1 MTTFFPRMHTIPQL
15 ASGDRL
21 TRREFHRRYAA
32 MPHCK
37 KAELVEGTVYM
48 PSPVSHSRHA
58 APHARLLH
66 WLATYATATTGL
78 DYGDNATV
86 LLDLANEL
94 QPDAHLRIARG
105 GACRINADGYL
116 EGPPELVAE
125 IAASSA
131 SYDLHD
137 KFRAYQ
143 RNGVREYLVW
153 RVDDAAIDWFSL
165 REERFVAMQSDAH
178 GVLRSEMF
186 PGLWLDVPAMLGLD
200 LRAAIE
206 RLSLG
211 IASAEH
217 RAFVAELALR
227 TSGS

>member
-48 PSPVSHSRHA
+48 PSPVSQSRHA
-58 APHARLLH
+58 RPHMHLSGWIAAY
-66 WLATYATATTGL
+66 LAATTGV
-78 DYGDNATV
+78 DAGDNATV

-227 TSGS
+227 PRGS